1 VPRPREIDTVA
12 VMTIPLRQ
20 RLREALPAA
29 MKSRDRTATATL
41 RATLAAIENAEAVAP
56 PDGARPGLAIEQVAI
71 GLGTAEVARR
81 VLTDAEVERIVR
93 DELTDRETAAAE
105 YERAGRPDRAAQLRS
120 EAAVLAAH
128 LAQL

>member
-1 VPRPREIDTVA
+1 
-12 VMTIPLRQ
+12 MTIPLRQ

-29 MKSRDRTATATL
+29 MKSRDRAAIATL

-56 PDGARPGLAIEQVAI
+56 PAGARPGRAIEQVAI
-71 GLGTAEVARR
+71 GLGTTEVARR

-93 DELTDRETAAAE
+93 DELTDREPAAAE
-105 YERAGRPDRAAQLRS
+105 YEGAGRPDRAAQLRS